1 MFKVAGGCGISDAG
15 WLHRR
20 PTGYFQ
26 TKRREVIDV
35 EGKPNSTRFLELEE
49 KFQEL
54 ESHLPEG
61 PQKEAISVLHAMLQE
76 ASRHPVPALAATDEL
91 TLKDIANLY
100 KSAPRMDGNTENEP
114 LPVGLPAP
122 DFELPDANGKL
133 VRLSD
138 FRGRPVVI
146 AFYPLDWSPTC
157 SDQLSLYQAE
167 LQEFEKLGAQVI
179 GISVD
184 SIYSHGAW
192 AAVRGIKFPLLAD
205 FNPKGE
211 VARRY
216 NAWRARDGF
225 SERALYVVDGAG
237 VIRYSHISPQLHKVP
252 DIYELFDVLEKISE
266 AREPAG
272 ARG

>member
-1 MFKVAGGCGISDAG
+1 VAAP
-15 WLHRR
+15 
-20 PTGYFQ
+20 PTHGLLPDQ
-26 TKRREVIDV
+26 EKEVIDV
-35 EGKPNSTRFLELEE
+35 EGKPNSTRFVELEE
-49 KFQEL
+49 RFQEL
-54 ESHLPEG
+54 ESHIPEG
-61 PQKEAISVLHAMLQE
+61 T
-76 ASRHPVPALAATDEL
+76 R
-91 TLKDIANLY
+91 
-100 KSAPRMDGNTENEP
+100 
-114 LPVGLPAP
+114 AP
-122 DFELPDANGKL
+122 DFELPDASGKL

-157 SDQLSLYQAE
+157 SDQLSLYQSE

-205 FNPKGE
+205 FNPKGA
-211 VARRY
+211 VAQRY
-216 NAWRARDGF
+216 NAWRERDGF

-237 VIRYSHISPQLHKVP
+237 VIRYSHISPELHKIP

-266 AREPAG
+266 AREPAA
-272 ARG
+272 ARGGDNR

>member
-1 MFKVAGGCGISDAG
+1 MWYFRGWVATP
-15 WLHRR
+15 
-20 PTGYFQ
+20 PTHGLLPDQ
-26 TKRREVIDV
+26 KKEVIDV
-35 EGKPNSTRFLELEE
+35 EGKPNSTRFVELEE

-61 PQKEAISVLHAMLQE
+61 LQKEAISLLHAMIQE
-76 ASRHPVPALAATDEL
+76 ESRRPVPASTGTGEL
-91 TLKDIANLY
+91 TLKNIANLY
-100 KSAPRMDGNTENEP
+100 KSAPRMGGKAENEP
-114 LPVGLPAP
+114 LPVGTLAP
-122 DFELPDANGKL
+122 DFELPDASGRL

-157 SDQLSLYQAE
+157 SDQLSLYQSE

-216 NAWRARDGF
+216 NAWRERDGF
-225 SERALYVVDGAG
+225 SERHPSGVDGAG
-237 VIRYSHISPQLHKVP
+237 VIRYSHISPELHKIP
-252 DIYELFDVLEKISE
+252 DISELVDVLEKIP

-272 ARG
+272 ARGEDR